1 MFFRWNRSKGN
12 AILANNSYWL
22 TNEPDITEFDYSIR
36 ETSPITKEA
45 FRKCSSNP
53 TVACSVS
60 QSFSCDKQPDAIN
73 LKTPSYSIPDDAATS
88 TMCPDSSD
96 CKGAVN
102 SLFVSFD
109 LVKATTPDATPACMA
124 LLGPK
129 VDQHIKDA
137 NFDQCG
143 LLFDFQSDN
152 GEEKYDYAKWMDL
165 KCSQRTRSL
174 MCTLLG
180 ISNIDISKIK
190 YFESIRYTSVHI
202 VTHTN

>member
-1 MFFRWNRSKGN
+1 MIT
-12 AILANNSYWL
+12 ILIGANL
-22 TNEPDITEFDYSIR
+22 
-36 ETSPITKEA
+36 
-45 FRKCSSNP
+45 
-53 TVACSVS
+53 
-60 QSFSCDKQPDAIN
+60 
-73 LKTPSYSIPDDAATS
+73 LKMRIAGLAQ
-88 TMCPDSSD
+88 
-96 CKGAVN
+96 
-102 SLFVSFD
+102 LRIVSFD

-180 ISNIDISKIK
+180 ISNIDISNIK
-190 YFESIRYTSVHI
+190 YFKRYTSVHI